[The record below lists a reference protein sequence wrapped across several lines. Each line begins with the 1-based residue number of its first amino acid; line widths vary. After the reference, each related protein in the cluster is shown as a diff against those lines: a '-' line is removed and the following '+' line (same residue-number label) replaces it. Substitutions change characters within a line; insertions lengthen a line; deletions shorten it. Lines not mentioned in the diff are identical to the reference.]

1 MFRRTIMNAKKIIIV
16 GPAHPFR
23 GGIATFN
30 ERMAIALQELGHDVE
45 IINFTTQYPGFLFP
59 GKTQFTSDPA
69 PLSLKITRLL
79 SSINPISWFKTANYI
94 KKQNPDLVLLRFWI
108 PFMGP
113 ALGSVAR
120 LIGSKTKIVG
130 FVDNL
135 IPHEKRLGDTLLS
148 KYFVHSCSGFITLS
162 NQVKNEIAAFTTAK
176 CLMSPH
182 PVYDHYG
189 DKSTKEE
196 SCKQLNLNSENNYI
210 LFFGFIRNYKGL
222 DLLIK
227 AFSESNLKSKN
238 YKLLIAGEF
247 YEDEK
252 QYLVLINTL
261 KLNDYIELH
270 SHYIPDA
277 EIKYYFGACNLVVQ
291 PYRSAT
297 QSGISQLAYHFEKPM
312 IVTNVGGL
320 PEIVKHHETGFVTEV
335 NPTAIAKAMNDFTDG
350 DINRFDDAIR
360 EEKTK
365 YTWSH
370 LSQTILEFIQ

>member
-1 MFRRTIMNAKKIIIV
+1 MNAKKIIIV

-162 NQVKNEIAAFTTAK
+162 NQVKNEIAAFTSAK

-196 SCKQLNLNSENNYI
+196 SCKQLNLSSENNYI

>member
-1 MFRRTIMNAKKIIIV
+1 MNSKKIIIV

-23 GGIATFN
+23 GGIAAFD
-30 ERMAIALQELGHDVE
+30 ERMAIDLQQLGHLVE
-45 IINFTTQYPGFLFP
+45 IVNFTTQYPGFLFP
-59 GKTQFTSDPA
+59 GKTQFTYDAA
-69 PLSLKITRLL
+69 PNGLKITRLL
-79 SSINPISWFKTANYI
+79 SSINPFSWITTASYI
-94 KKQNPDLVLLRFWI
+94 RNQQPDLVILRFWI

-120 LIGSKTKIVG
+120 LLRKKIKIIG

-135 IPHEKRLGDTLLS
+135 IPHEKRIGDKLLS
-148 KYFVHSCSGFITLS
+148 KYFVNACNGFITLS
-162 NQVKNEIAAFTTAK
+162 NQVKEEIAQFTDK
-176 CLMSPH
+176 DCLMSPH

-189 DKSTKEE
+189 DKATKEE
-196 SCKQLNLNSENNYI
+196 ACKRLNLNPEKNYI

-227 AFSESNLKSKN
+227 AFSESNLRSKN

-252 QYLVLINTL
+252 NYLELITSL
-261 KLNDYIELH
+261 QLNDFIELH

-312 IVTNVGGL
+312 VVTNVGGL
-320 PEIVKHHETGFVTEV
+320 PEIVKHQETGYVTEV
-335 NPTAIAKAMNDFTDG
+335 NPTAIAKAMNEFAEG
-350 DINRFDDAIR
+350 NINRFDEAIR
-360 EEKTK
+360 KEKTK

-370 LSQTILEFIQ
+370 LSQTILHFIP

>member
-1 MFRRTIMNAKKIIIV
+1 MNSKKIIIV

-23 GGIATFN
+23 GGIAAFD
-30 ERMAIALQELGHDVE
+30 ERMAVDLQQLGHTVE
-45 IINFTTQYPGFLFP
+45 IVNFTTQYPGFLFP

-69 PLSLKITRLL
+69 PATLKITRLL
-79 SSINPISWFKTANYI
+79 SSINPFSWITTASYI
-94 KKQNPDLVLLRFWI
+94 RKQQPDLVILRFWI

-113 ALGSVAR
+113 ALGSIAR
-120 LIGSKTKIVG
+120 LLGKKIKIIG

-135 IPHEKRLGDTLLS
+135 IPHEKRIGDSLLS
-148 KYFVHSCSGFITLS
+148 NYFVNGCSGFITLS
-162 NQVKNEIAAFTTAK
+162 NQVKDEITRFTNRE

-189 DKSTKEE
+189 DKTTKEE
-196 SCKQLNLNSENNYI
+196 SCKQLNLNPEINYI

-227 AFSESNLKSKN
+227 AFSESNLRSKN

-252 QYLVLINTL
+252 QYLELINSL
-261 KLNDYIELH
+261 QLNDYIELH

-277 EIKYYFGACNLVVQ
+277 EIKRYFGACDLVVQ

-312 IVTNVGGL
+312 VVTNVGGL
-320 PEIVKHHETGFVTEV
+320 PEIVKHKQTGYVTEV
-335 NPTAIAKAMNDFTDG
+335 NPTAIAKAMNEFTEG
-350 DINRFDDAIR
+350 DIHRFDEAIR
-360 EEKTK
+360 QEKTK

-370 LSQTILEFIQ
+370 LSQTILHFIP

>member
-1 MFRRTIMNAKKIIIV
+1 MNSKKIIIV

-23 GGIATFN
+23 GGIAAFD
-30 ERMAIALQELGHDVE
+30 ERMAVDLQQLGHTVE
-45 IINFTTQYPGFLFP
+45 IVNFTTQYPEFLFP
-59 GKTQFTSDPA
+59 GKTQFTNDPIPA
-69 PLSLKITRLL
+69 NLKITRLL
-79 SSINPISWFKTANYI
+79 SSINPFSWIKTASYI
-94 KKQNPDLVLLRFWI
+94 RQQQPDLVILRFWI

-120 LIGSKTKIVG
+120 LLGKNIKIIG

-135 IPHEKRLGDTLLS
+135 IPHEKRIGDTLLS
-148 KYFVHSCSGFITLS
+148 KYFVNACSGFITLS
-162 NQVKNEIAAFTTAK
+162 NQVKEEIAQFTDK
-176 CLMSPH
+176 ECLMSPH

-189 DKSTKEE
+189 DKASKEE
-196 SCKQLNLNSENNYI
+196 SCNQLKLNPNTNYL
-210 LFFGFIRNYKGL
+210 LFFGFIRKYKGL

-227 AFSESNLKSKN
+227 AFSESNLRSKN

-252 QYLVLINTL
+252 QYLELITSL
-261 KLNDYIELH
+261 QLNDYIELH

-277 EIKYYFGACNLVVQ
+277 EIKYYFGACDLVVQ

-335 NPTAIAKAMNDFTDG
+335 NPSAIAKAMNEFIEQEIT
-350 DINRFDDAIR
+350 RFDEAIQR
-360 EEKTK
+360 EKTK
-365 YTWSH
+365 YSWSH
-370 LSQTILEFIQ
+370 LSQTILHFIS

>member
-1 MFRRTIMNAKKIIIV
+1 MNAKKIIIV

-23 GGIATFN
+23 GGIAAFD
-30 ERMAIALQELGHDVE
+30 ERMAFDLQNRGHDIQIV
-45 IINFTTQYPGFLFP
+45 NFTTQYPSFLFP
-59 GKTQFTSDPA
+59 GKTQFTNDPA
-69 PLSLKITRLL
+69 PAKLSITRLI
-79 SSINPISWFKTANYI
+79 SSINPFSWIKTARYI
-94 KKQNPDLVLLRFWI
+94 RKQNPELVILRFWI

-120 LIGSKTKIVG
+120 LLGSKTKIIG

-135 IPHEKRLGDTLLS
+135 IPHEKRIGDTLLS
-148 KYFVHSCSGFITLS
+148 KYFVNACDGFITLS
-162 NQVKNEIAAFTTAK
+162 NQVKEEIAQFTNKK

-189 DKSTKEE
+189 NQASKEE
-196 SCKQLNLNSENNYI
+196 SFKQLKLDADSNYI
-210 LFFGFIRNYKGL
+210 LFFGFIRHYKGL

-227 AFSESNLKSKN
+227 AFSESNLRNKN

-252 QYLVLINTL
+252 PYQELISTL
-261 KLNDYIELH
+261 QLNDAIELH

-277 EIKYYFGACNLVVQ
+277 DIKYYFGACDLVVQ

-320 PEIVKHHETGFVTEV
+320 PEIVKHQQTGFVTEV
-335 NPTAIAKAMNDFTDG
+335 NPTEISKAMIEFTEG
-350 DINRFDDAIR
+350 DIHRFDEAIR
-360 EEKTK
+360 QEKKK
-365 YTWSH
+365 YSWSH
-370 LSQTILEFIQ
+370 LSETILEFIQ

>member
-1 MFRRTIMNAKKIIIV
+1 MNSKKIIIV

-23 GGIATFN
+23 GGIAAFD
-30 ERMAIALQELGHDVE
+30 ERMAVDLQQLGNTIE

-59 GKTQFTSDPA
+59 GKTQFTSEPA
-69 PLSLKITRLL
+69 PANLKITRLL
-79 SSINPISWFKTANYI
+79 SSINPFSWIKTASYI
-94 KKQNPDLVLLRFWI
+94 RKQQPDLVILRFWI

-120 LIGSKTKIVG
+120 LLGKKIKVVG

-135 IPHEKRLGDTLLS
+135 IPHEKRIGDTLLS
-148 KYFVHSCSGFITLS
+148 KYFVNTCSGFITLS
-162 NQVKNEIAAFTTAK
+162 NQVKEEIAQFTDK
-176 CLMSPH
+176 ECLMSPH

-189 DKSTKEE
+189 DKTSKEE
-196 SCKQLNLNSENNYI
+196 SCKQLNLNPDINYI

-227 AFSESNLKSKN
+227 AFSESNLRSKN

-252 QYLVLINTL
+252 QYLELITTL
-261 KLNDYIELH
+261 QLNDYIELH
-270 SHYIPDA
+270 SHYISDA
-277 EIKYYFGACNLVVQ
+277 EIKYYFGACDLVVQ

-320 PEIVKHHETGFVTEV
+320 PEIVKHHETGFVAEV
-335 NPTAIAKAMNDFTDG
+335 NPSAIAKAMNEFIEQ
-350 DINRFDDAIR
+350 DITRFDAAIQR
-360 EEKTK
+360 EKTK
-365 YTWSH
+365 YSWSH
-370 LSQTILEFIQ
+370 LSQTILHFIS

>member
-1 MFRRTIMNAKKIIIV
+1 MESKKIIIV

-30 ERMAIALQELGHDVE
+30 ERMAFALQEAGHQIE
-45 IINFTTQYPGFLFP
+45 IVNFTTQYPGFLFP

-69 PLSLKITRLL
+69 PSSLKITRLI
-79 SSINPISWFKTANYI
+79 SSINPFSWFSTASYI
-94 KKQNPDLVLLRFWI
+94 RKQNPDLVLLRFWI

-120 LIGSKTKIVG
+120 LLGSKIKIVG

-135 IPHEKRLGDTLLS
+135 IPHEKRIGDTLLS
-148 KYFVHSCSGFITLS
+148 KYFVNGCSGFITLS
-162 NQVKNEIAAFTTAK
+162 NQVKNEIAAFTSAK

-196 SCKQLNLNSENNYI
+196 SCQQLNLNPESKYI

-227 AFSESNLKSKN
+227 AFSESNLRSKN

-252 QYLVLINTL
+252 QYLELITSL
-261 KLNDYIELH
+261 QLADFIELH

-277 EIKYYFGACNLVVQ
+277 EIKYYFGACDLVVQ

-312 IVTNVGGL
+312 IVTHVGGL
-320 PEIVKHHETGFVTEV
+320 SEIVKHGKTGYVTEV
-335 NPTAIAKAMNDFTDG
+335 NPTAISHAMNDFAEG
-350 DINRFDDAIR
+350 NIQRFDEEIR
-360 EEKTK
+360 QEKKK
-365 YTWSH
+365 YSWSH
-370 LSQTILEFIQ
+370 LSETILEFIK